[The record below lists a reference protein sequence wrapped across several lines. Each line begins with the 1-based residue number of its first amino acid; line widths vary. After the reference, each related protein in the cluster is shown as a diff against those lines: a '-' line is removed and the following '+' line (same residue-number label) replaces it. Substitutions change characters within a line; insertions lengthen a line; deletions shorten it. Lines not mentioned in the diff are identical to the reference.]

1 MIVMLV
7 FYCPLPR
14 LTEIYRTL
22 LAWRCMYAY
31 VNDVKGSY
39 PEISSSSATKQ
50 EDFIMSA
57 RRPFAAKKLRWL
69 LSSHPLSLSSP
80 SLLEG

>member
-7 FYCPLPR
+7 FYHPLPR
-14 LTEIYRTL
+14 LAEIYRTL
-22 LAWRCMYAY
+22 LAWRCMYAH
-31 VNDVKGSY
+31 VSDVEGSY

-57 RRPFAAKKLRWL
+57 WRPSRRKN
-69 LSSHPLSLSSP
+69 S
-80 SLLEG
+80 GGY